1 MTRLTDKKVSTTL
14 IRMAVPMLAG
24 TFAINAYNLTD
35 TWFVSR
41 LGTVPLAAMAFT
53 FPVVM
58 IIRFITMGLGTGA
71 LAIVAHAIGSNDH
84 DNARRLTTHALI
96 LALLF
101 SAVITLV
108 GQFMVR
114 PLFSA
119 LGAQG
124 DTLNMVLQYM
134 RIWFAGAIVM
144 AVPSMMTQILMGTG
158 DTKSASISLVVGTL
172 FNLVLDP
179 IMIFGWGIIPAMGIS
194 GAALA
199 TIIAQTF
206 ALLFPLYILSK
217 KHHLIRWRLPH
228 FSRLIDSWK
237 RILRLGIP
245 SILSNLLT
253 PLSMALVTRLIAGYG
268 PAAVAATGA
277 TSRLEM
283 FAFMI
288 PMSIGMSLVPFVAQN
303 YGAGRFDR
311 IIEAQRETRWFA
323 LGYGLLT
330 TLLFFAFAPQMAA
343 IFSTDPQVTDV
354 MVTYLRT
361 VCFGY
366 GMAESFRYSTFC
378 LTGVQKPLSSALLNL
393 LRTFVLLVPLSFGG
407 SYLWGLQ
414 GIFTG
419 RLLTD
424 LIAASIGMLYSWHVL
439 HDMKN
444 AQTKQQPRMSTKLA
458 VAQR

>member
-24 TFAINAYNLTD
+24 TFAMNAYNLTD

-84 DNARRLTTHALI
+84 DNAKRLTTHALI

-101 SAVITLV
+101 SALITIV
-108 GQFMVR
+108 GQFMIH

-124 DTLNMVLQYM
+124 EVLKMVLQYM

-158 DTKSASISLVVGTL
+158 DTKSASITMVVGTL
-172 FNLVLDP
+172 VNLVLDP
-179 IMIFGWGIIPAMGIS
+179 IMIFGWGVIPALGIS

-199 TIIAQTF
+199 TIISQTF
-206 ALLFPLYILSK
+206 ALLFPLYVLSQ
-217 KHHLIRWRLPH
+217 KHHLIRWQLPQLT
-228 FSRLIDSWK
+228 RLIDSWK

-245 SILSNLLT
+245 NILSNLLT

-303 YGAGRFDR
+303 YGAGSFDR

-330 TLLFFAFAPQMAA
+330 TILFFIFAPQMAA
-343 IFSTDPQVTDV
+343 IFSTDPKVTEV
-354 MVTYLRT
+354 MVSYLRI

-378 LTGVQKPLSSALLNL
+378 LTGVQKPLSSALLSF
-393 LRTFVLLVPLSFGG
+393 LRTFVLLVPFSYAG
-407 SYLWGLQ
+407 SYIWGLQ

-424 LIAASIGMLYSWHVL
+424 VIAASIGMFYSWRVL
-439 HDMKN
+439 QDMQH
-444 AQTKQQPRMSTKLA
+444 AQTEQQPGIVRKLA
-458 VAQR
+458 TLQR